1 MSGSAIESTHFSCPD
16 FDVWRE
22 SINVVFDVE
31 RRSQDGNAPFT
42 ASVEAFQLGD
52 MVVTDAVLGAQRY
65 VRPSAACGGTA
76 WITLSSI
83 FIGRV
88 AGELK
93 RQEASLKEERVRCP
107 CSTFPVN

>member
-1 MSGSAIESTHFSCPD
+1 MSGSAIESTHFSCRD

-31 RRSQDGNAPFT
+31 RRSQDGNRPFT

-65 VRPSAACGGTA
+65 VRSSA
-76 WITLSSI
+76 
-83 FIGRV
+83 
-88 AGELK
+88 
-93 RQEASLKEERVRCP
+93 RVRRDGMDHFVLNLYRTGG
-107 CSTFPVN
+107 CS